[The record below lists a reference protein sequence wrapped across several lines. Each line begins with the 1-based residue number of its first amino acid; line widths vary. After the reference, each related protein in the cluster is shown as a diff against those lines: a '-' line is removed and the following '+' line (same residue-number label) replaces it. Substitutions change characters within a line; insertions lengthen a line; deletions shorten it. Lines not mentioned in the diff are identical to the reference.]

1 MPGLIKKA
9 RRGEQA
15 EDRKPLVVLVSAGTL
30 PHPLIGRRLR
40 IGEDCPVWNFRW
52 FLPVLPQLCQFTPFR
67 DQEWDFSGH
76 LQALDFTFQNQF
88 VKNLNF
94 PLGLS
99 FAAKSRMQLPAMA
112 PALRGL
118 QGWPK
123 DVSVTPC
130 PPVIG
135 NAHVRGCVQPTPC
148 PGPVKRWHL

>member
-15 EDRKPLVVLVSAGTL
+15 GDRQPPVVPVSAGTL

-40 IGEDCPVWNFRW
+40 IGEDCPVRNYQW

-76 LQALDFTFQNQF
+76 LQALDLTFQNQF

-112 PALRGL
+112 LALRAFRDG
-118 QGWPK
+118 QQ
-123 DVSVTPC
+123 DVSVTPG
-130 PPVIG
+130 PPGIG